1 MKGKSFEIGFVVVLW
16 LFVLL
21 IFLPPFGAP
30 SAAHARQLRSQS
42 QARSLVQASIVY
54 AHDHGGW
61 FPSAAQWPDALIE
74 LGIIQPELLVSGVED
89 GDGVSYIYLPLPGV
103 WSEGEDENRIVIYE
117 DPKHFEKGVVV
128 GFSDARTEF
137 VEHDEFE
144 RMLAEQLASE
154 PQNPDPETP

>member
-30 SAAHARQLRSQS
+30 SAAHARKLRSQT

-74 LGIIQPELLVSGVED
+74 LGIIEPELLVSDVED
-89 GDGVSYIYLPLPGV
+89 GDGVSFIYLPLPGV

-137 VEHDEFE
+137 IEHEEFK
-144 RMLAEQLASE
+144 RMLADAEQLADQDSI
-154 PQNPDPETP
+154 PETP